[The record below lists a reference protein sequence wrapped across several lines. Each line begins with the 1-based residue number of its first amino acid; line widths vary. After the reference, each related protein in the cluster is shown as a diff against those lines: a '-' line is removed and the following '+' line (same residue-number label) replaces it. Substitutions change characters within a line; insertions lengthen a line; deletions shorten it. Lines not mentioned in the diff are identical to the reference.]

1 MTPPESLFNPFPGLR
16 PFESDEDHLFF
27 GREKQIDKLLRR
39 LRSCRFLAVVGTSGS
54 GKSSLVRSG
63 LIPALQSGF
72 MAKAGSSWRIATLRP
87 GEDPTGNLA
96 ASLNMRDVLGANAE
110 LASTNRVLLEATLHR
125 GTLGLVQAVRQAR
138 IPPHENVLIVVDQF
152 EELFRF
158 RQGQQEASSRDQA
171 MSFVKLLLEAT
182 QQDELPIY
190 VVVTMRSDFFG
201 ECMEFPGLP
210 EAINMGQYLVSRMT
224 RDELRSAI
232 TGPVAVGGAEIAPRL
247 VLRLLNE
254 VGNDH
259 DQLPVL
265 QHALM
270 RTWDHWQHHHQ
281 GAPID
286 VEDYEAIGT
295 LRQALSLHA
304 EEAYQ
309 ETASLQGQ
317 KIAERIFKAL
327 TDTFSDARGIRRPT
341 SVTKLSAICEASEQ
355 EVIQIVE
362 VFRRPGRS
370 FLMPP
375 PVTPL
380 NSRSIVD
387 ISHESLM
394 RCWTRLITWAE
405 EERLSAR
412 AYTRVSQ
419 AAAWFEEGT
428 AGLWHNPELELG
440 LRWKRENHPTEAWAE
455 RYNSSFARA
464 IDFLDRSEKER
475 DRVEAERERQ
485 RKNKLR
491 LAWVVA
497 GSLGVLLLVAFSFYL
512 LARKET
518 ARAKVNLQLARK
530 AVDES
535 LSSAGR
541 EQGRESPDPP
551 QLEQFR
557 QELLKK
563 AEEFYSNFL
572 AKQGGNDP
580 EFRAESASVHSKLG
594 DINRLLEKREDADR
608 QYRLAISGFEK
619 LCQDKPRNA
628 EYRQALAYAHNW
640 LGETLR
646 LWSEETQDKDEN
658 RANAEQE
665 YDSAL
670 RLQQALY
677 RENPQNAEYQQ
688 ELARTYYN
696 RGILRYDAKN
706 LKASDSDFSE
716 AIRLLEPLV
725 ASENEES
732 KTKKNGNPPSHDL
745 ARVYNDLGELL
756 SAEGQLSTAQ
766 TLLGRAVVIQEGLVQ
781 NDPSNWE
788 YKVELAK
795 FYNNLSF
802 LLWYGGEKE
811 LAEETNHK
819 SLDLLE
825 KLATPASAV
834 ERDRAQA
841 HMLYLLLGPSSHPE
855 FHVLYERLA
864 DEYLTFATEYWNS
877 GNPDAARLALDA
889 LGTVLPKVGM
899 PDRARLAKSYRELRN
914 KLQESNKRSK

>member
-1 MTPPESLFNPFPGLR
+1 LTPPGPLFNPFPGLR

-27 GREKQIDKLLRR
+27 GREKQIDELLGR

-63 LIPALQSGF
+63 LIPALQGGF

-96 ASLNMRDVLGANAE
+96 ASLNARDVLGASAE

-138 IPPHENVLIVVDQF
+138 IPSHENVLVVVDQF

-158 RQGQQEASSRDQA
+158 RKGRQDGSSRDGA
-171 MSFVKLLLEAT
+171 MAFVKLLLEAT
-182 QQDELPIY
+182 QQDEIPIY

-210 EAINMGQYLVSRMT
+210 EAINVGQYLVSRMT

-232 TGPVAVGGAEIAPRL
+232 TGPIAVGGAEIAPRL

-270 RTWDHWQHHHQ
+270 RTWDHWQHHRQ
-281 GAPID
+281 GGPID
-286 VEDYEAIGT
+286 VADYEAIGT

-309 ETASLQGQ
+309 QTGSNQRQ
-317 KIAERIFKAL
+317 HIVERMFKAL
-327 TDTFSDARGIRRPT
+327 TDTFSDPRGIRRPT
-341 SVTKLSAICEASEQ
+341 SVQQLAAICEASESDVI
-355 EVIQIVE
+355 EVVE

-375 PVTPL
+375 PAKPL
-380 NSRSIVD
+380 DSRSIVD
-387 ISHESLM
+387 LSHESLM

-440 LRWKRENHPTEAWAE
+440 LRWKRENHPTEFWAE

-464 IDFLDRSEKER
+464 MDFLERSEKER
-475 DRVEAERERQ
+475 DRVEAEREKE

-491 LAWVVA
+491 LAWIVA
-497 GSLGVLLLVAFSFYL
+497 GALGVLLLVSLSFYYVAQL
-512 LARKET
+512 ET
-518 ARAKVNLQLARK
+518 ARAKANLLLARK

-557 QELLKK
+557 HDLLKK
-563 AEEFYSNFL
+563 AEEFYSTFL
-572 AKQGGNDP
+572 AKQSGNDS

-594 DINRLLEKREDADR
+594 DINRLLEKREDAVA
-608 QYRLAISGFEK
+608 QYRLAISGFEQ
-619 LCQDKPRNA
+619 LHREEPRNA

-646 LWSEETQDKDEN
+646 LWSEETHDIPET

-670 RLQQALY
+670 RLQHALH
-677 RENPQNAEYQQ
+677 EEEPQNAKYQQ
-688 ELARTYYN
+688 EFARTYYN
-696 RGILRYDAKN
+696 RGILRYNGKN
-706 LKASDSDFSE
+706 LKASESDFRD
-716 AIRLLEPLV
+716 AIQLLEPLV
-725 ASENEES
+725 TKEEAES
-732 KTKKNGNPPSHDL
+732 QTREDGNLPSHDL
-745 ARVYNDLGELL
+745 ARAYNDLGTLL
-756 SAEGQLSTAQ
+756 AAEGQLANAQ
-766 TLLGRAVVIQEGLVQ
+766 DFSKRTIRIQKELIKK
-781 NDPSNWE
+781 DPDNWE
-788 YKVELAK
+788 YRVELATY
-795 FYNNLSF
+795 YNNLAF
-802 LLWYGGEKE
+802 LLWEKGDVE
-811 LAEETNHK
+811 MATQQNHLA
-819 SLDLLE
+819 LDSIEDLATPSPLLE
-825 KLATPASAV
+825 KQRV
-834 ERDRAQA
+834 MA
-841 HMLYLLLGPSSHPE
+841 HMLYFLLGSSKHPE
-855 FHVLYERLA
+855 FHVLYMHLA
-864 DEYLTFATEYWNS
+864 DEYVKLATEYLNS
-877 GNPDAARLALDA
+877 GNPGAAQLPIDA
-889 LGTVLPKVGM
+889 LGRVLPKVAE
-899 PDRARLAKSYRELRN
+899 PDRTRLAKSYQDLQKE
-914 KLQESNKRSK
+914 LQESRNKSK